1 MTPEERD
8 KRLEPELKYADT
20 VQQIEDLPAFNR
32 EQAYSDWQSGKKP
45 LLDALMSNYVKPE
58 RQITPEQAKRAKT
71 AAAISDSLSTIAQMF
86 AHSQG
91 ARVRNPQGKTSM
103 QTTNERLQAM
113 QNKYEQD
120 MLRYNSAYA
129 NAAMQDW
136 QQMLQGAMYDNNQ
149 KREHILYQ
157 AQRAREDQLRKQK
170 LQDAIDAENRASKRA
185 KEQSAW
191 EFEHIY
197 KPKLALQDQYDSK
210 SVARR
215 QYGSGSRRGNTVAQL
230 SPIYIKTSANDPYA
244 QQDAFGNYVKPV
256 YLSKEQISLYGNM
269 AIKDKDFNQHIK
281 SSGVSLGEF
290 DDDGKWVKGNIDGN
304 QMAHMYLQW
313 LNDNKNK
320 PEPYSYLSPE
330 DLGVGVPELKQQKS
344 YKSGTPVK
352 RTTAPEWKIP
362 KANLANPNKS
372 AGQPRFN
379 HSPY

>member
-8 KRLEPELKYADT
+8 KRLVPDETVETAVKSPTPDEWMAKLYELPTYDQMLNDIKNRNGGPVIDIFTKYT
-20 VQQIEDLPAFNR
+20 P
-32 EQAYSDWQSGKKP
+32 
-45 LLDALMSNYVKPE
+45 KPE
-58 RQITPEQAKRAKT
+58 QKITPEQAKRAKT
-71 AAAISDSLSTIAQMF
+71 AAAISDSLATLAQMF
-86 AHSQG
+86 AYSQG
-91 ARVRNPQGKTSM
+91 ARVRNPQGKTSQ

-113 QNKYEQD
+113 QDKYEQD
-120 MLRYNSAYA
+120 MLRYNAAYG

-136 QQMLQGAMYDNNQ
+136 QQMLQGSMSDRNQ
-149 KREHILYQ
+149 IRENILYQ
-157 AQRAREDQLRKQK
+157 AQRAQQIEQAKAKAAADEAKYVRETEDKK
-170 LQDAIDAENRASKRA
+170 AAA
-185 KEQSAW
+185 
-191 EFEHIY
+191 
-197 KPKLALQDQYDSK
+197 KLAHERALQL
-210 SVARR
+210 ARVR
-215 QYGSGSRRGNTVAQL
+215 NASRSGGGRGNTIAQP
-230 SPIYIKTSANDPYA
+230 SPIYIKTSANDPDA